1 MKLHFGEAKLSYC
14 YYNLML
20 KQEHEAYVYL
30 YGISF
35 GRVFIGVSIREIF
48 KTKEA
53 SISGKEGV

>member
-1 MKLHFGEAKLSYC
+1 MKLHFGEAKLSYY

-20 KQEHEAYVYL
+20 KQEREAYVRL

-35 GRVFIGVSIREIF
+35 GRVFIGVSIRENF

-53 SISGKEGV
+53 SIKE